1 MNLAFDIVVLW
12 WLSTALHAW
21 IAYRIFR
28 GDLGA
33 QFQKFGLFLA
43 ISATASVTLAMV
55 RGFFPN
61 PNAYGY
67 TFVVWT
73 YASSIFEFFVIREIT
88 SKALERFPAIRAA
101 SRVTL
106 NILWLALIALGSAWF
121 YYLNNL
127 PTQKK
132 MSLLKPALRY
142 QQSVDLGFT
151 LFIFLF
157 LAFLAWMPVPLSR
170 NLLTHSFLTGAF
182 FLIVTLSRFIHE
194 FGTRY
199 ATDLVAMVGTIL
211 VLAIWNFRIQKQEDN
226 QLNTPRGPVNAEE
239 AKVLISRLEEL
250 NEALSRSGP
259 RVFR

>member
-1 MNLAFDIVVLW
+1 MNIASEIEVLW
-12 WLSTALHAW
+12 WLSTSLNAW

-28 GDLGA
+28 GDLGT

-43 ISATASVTLAMV
+43 ASAAASVALAIV
-55 RGFFPN
+55 RGLSSN
-61 PNAYGY
+61 PNTYGY

-88 SKALERFPAIRAA
+88 SNALERFPAIRAA

-106 NILWLALIALGSAWF
+106 NLLWLGLIAVGSAWF
-121 YYLNNL
+121 YYLNSL

-132 MSLLKPALRY
+132 VAWLKPALRY

-151 LFIFLF
+151 IFIFLF

-170 NLLTHSFLTGAF
+170 NLLTHAFLSGAF
-182 FLIVTLSRFIHE
+182 FLTVTLSRFIHE
-194 FGTRY
+194 FGSRY
-199 ATDLVAMVGTIL
+199 ATDLVAMLGSIL
-211 VLAIWNFRIQKQEDN
+211 ILTAWNFRIQTVEDN

-250 NEALSRSGP
+250 NDALSRSGP

>member
-1 MNLAFDIVVLW
+1 MNLPSDIVVLW
-12 WLSTALHAW
+12 WLSTVLHAW

-28 GDLGA
+28 GDLGSN
-33 QFQKFGLFLA
+33 FNKFGIFLA
-43 ISATASVTLAMV
+43 VSATSSVTLAMV
-55 RGFFPN
+55 RGFITN

-73 YASSIFEFFVIREIT
+73 YASSIFEFFVIREI
-88 SKALERFPAIRAA
+88 SSSALERFPAIRAA

-106 NILWLALIALGSAWF
+106 NALWLGLIGVGSIWF
-121 YYLNNL
+121 YYLNSL
-127 PTQKK
+127 PTQKRVA
-132 MSLLKPALRY
+132 LLKPALRY

-157 LAFLAWMPVPLSR
+157 LAFLAWMPVPLPR
-170 NLLTHSFLTGAF
+170 NLLTHAFLTGAF
-182 FLIVTLSRFIHE
+182 FLNVTLSRFIYE
-194 FGTRY
+194 FGSRY
-199 ATDLVAMVGTIL
+199 ATDLIAMVGSIVIL
-211 VLAIWNFRIQKQEDN
+211 ATWNFRIRNAEDN